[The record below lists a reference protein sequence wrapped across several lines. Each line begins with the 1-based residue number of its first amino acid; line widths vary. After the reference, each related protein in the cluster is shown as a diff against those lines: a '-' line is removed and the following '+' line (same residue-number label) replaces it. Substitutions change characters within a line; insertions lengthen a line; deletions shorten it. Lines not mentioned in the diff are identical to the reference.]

1 MSCIFD
7 VMVSRERNRTHLL
20 VVEEWRLAV
29 GTGLTGESLG
39 TSPLSLT
46 VIWKEEVGAQVSRV

>member
-1 MSCIFD
+1 
-7 VMVSRERNRTHLL
+7 MVSRERNRTHLL